1 MSVLLEF
8 AQRTELVELHVL
20 LGADNAGHHSAA
32 DIGWA
37 WQAATLTDCVGE
49 QFPVKGT
56 ATAYSAFQASI
67 QTYILAGGVVAVVPG
82 GQVSLVLGRPAR
94 GTGEGTGHHDGG
106 GLGGPAHG
114 ADGVMSVMIANIE
127 VLCTVEEGVV

>member
-1 MSVLLEF
+1 MLEF
-8 AQRTELVELHVL
+8 AHRTELVELHVL
-20 LGADNAGHHSAA
+20 IGADNAGHHSVAE
-32 DIGWA
+32 IRRT
-37 WQAATLTDCVGE
+37 WQAAACADCVRH
-49 QFPVKGT
+49 QFSVKGF
-56 ATAYSAFQASI
+56 ATAYPAFQASI

-94 GTGEGTGHHDGG
+94 GAGEGTGHHDGG